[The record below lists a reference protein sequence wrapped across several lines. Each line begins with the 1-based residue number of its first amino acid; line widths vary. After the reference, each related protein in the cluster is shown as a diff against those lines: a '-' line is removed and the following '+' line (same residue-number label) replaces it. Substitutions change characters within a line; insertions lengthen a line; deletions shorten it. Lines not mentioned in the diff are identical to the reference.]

1 MSAYSFPILSNDEIR
16 SCLKELKIDLS
27 ERDLLRPTHESLRHV
42 YESAF
47 ELFFNVNLDEE
58 EAFQPDPEIA
68 EEVGMEFPELYED
81 AIPNVLF
88 LSRLQ
93 ELMIRIGVEDFS
105 FKDVWKPEYTRTR
118 RNMSALIN
126 FAKFREEQLI
136 EFADIINECAEEEEK
151 LRAAKREHER
161 LRLEVEEAERRKEM
175 GEDGEEDEEE
185 LRQLEREN
193 RMLEEEIAEQER
205 MIARQEREIA
215 EEEERATR
223 TQEELEKVERDL
235 AEAEK
240 KNKELK
246 KKMEEERKNSKG
258 MDPALQEA
266 MELMKIEEEKVA
278 KLEEKVKEMEE
289 DKRVMDEISERLR
302 EANDVMEKIL
312 EEQEKQ
318 DKLKE
323 TLEETKSKIAEN
335 EEETWKLDAKLE
347 QLKRQ
352 EQTLNERMQRLKAQ
366 GELKEQAARAALK
379 SAEEALEAEKTRA
392 DSNKAKNEEE
402 EREILAIKKN
412 MNRVREE
419 HVREMDALGK
429 KFLELRQTVRKYHGV
444 LFEAMSQVDDEI
456 YQLDENGN
464 TPGAGDTP
472 MSEMSS
478 PGGLSPA
485 GFNI

>member
-185 LRQLEREN
+185 LRQ
-193 RMLEEEIAEQER
+193 
-205 MIARQEREIA
+205 
-215 EEEERATR
+215 
-223 TQEELEKVERDL
+223 
-235 AEAEK
+235 
-240 KNKELK
+240 
-246 KKMEEERKNSKG
+246 
-258 MDPALQEA
+258 
-266 MELMKIEEEKVA
+266 
-278 KLEEKVKEMEE
+278 
-289 DKRVMDEISERLR
+289 
-302 EANDVMEKIL
+302 
-312 EEQEKQ
+312 
-318 DKLKE
+318 
-323 TLEETKSKIAEN
+323 
-335 EEETWKLDAKLE
+335 
-347 QLKRQ
+347 
-352 EQTLNERMQRLKAQ
+352 
-366 GELKEQAARAALK
+366 
-379 SAEEALEAEKTRA
+379 
-392 DSNKAKNEEE
+392 
-402 EREILAIKKN
+402 
-412 MNRVREE
+412 
-419 HVREMDALGK
+419 
-429 KFLELRQTVRKYHGV
+429 
-444 LFEAMSQVDDEI
+444 
-456 YQLDENGN
+456 
-464 TPGAGDTP
+464 
-472 MSEMSS
+472 
-478 PGGLSPA
+478 
-485 GFNI
+485 